1 MPATPLQVILSLMT
15 RADMTSVMMGL
26 SVLMMDAS
34 MAVVFV
40 MANRKESWVMKRPRN
55 EAMTTFQTSSLWM
68 CSCGAVNRDHSQK
81 RAVAPK
87 ERRQKSAMGV
97 TFPSSAML
105 LQLMMLNPKMA

>member
-1 MPATPLQVILSLMT
+1 
-15 RADMTSVMMGL
+15 MTSVMMGL
-26 SVLMMDAS
+26 SVLMMEAS

-55 EAMTTFQTSSLWM
+55 EAMTTFHTSSLWM
-68 CSCGAVNRDHSQK
+68 CSCWAVNRDHSQK